1 MCMTSCSAIAITR
14 VCRVERVNIM
24 QIFSDRETPGPAA
37 RFLILLVGTLLMVG
51 AVTAWVAVTYSSAGT
66 VYWPAY
72 SDMMASMP
80 SPLAWLRWVLGDISE
95 VAFYKHE
102 LASLGLLLGGALGYW
117 ASRYAQTWQGFSI
130 SYGTGLWPW
139 LVTSSLLG
147 LLLSNA
153 LWGWTMTA
161 DTWQPTF
168 AAFVSLPAA
177 MVLLFGGGWKVTLN
191 GAILGALLVT
201 PSCLLIVNYVC
212 VPLGLPVVIGNVLGM
227 ALGSVIA
234 FGLCRALP
242 ALVTPRHEQKPPTAP
257 APPANT
263 PDYGVIWIARRVLA
277 DFSEAP
283 FYGNEWASLGMLAGV
298 LLAFT
303 LNPLSPA
310 YGSGVLLQMVA
321 AQALTSLVGVI
332 VWRGEW
338 RKRGWYPTYVPLVS
352 VVPAAVLTYG
362 ASPVVMIASAV
373 LGALIAPPL
382 ACAIARWVPGYM
394 HPYIGN
400 VLSMAISTL
409 LIVPVIGVLV

>member
-1 MCMTSCSAIAITR
+1 MEHTSA
-14 VCRVERVNIM
+14 
-24 QIFSDRETPGPAA
+24 REVSGSAA
-37 RFLILLVGTLLMVG
+37 RLLIMLLGIAVVFG
-51 AVTAWVAVTYSSAGT
+51 AVTAWVAVGYCATNTACWPTYG
-66 VYWPAY
+66 
-72 SDMMASMP
+72 DMMNSMP
-80 SPLAWLRWVLGDISE
+80 SPWAWLRWVLGDISE

-117 ASRYAQTWQGFSI
+117 ASRYAQSWQGFSI
-130 SYGTGLWPW
+130 SYGSGLWPW

-153 LWGWTMTA
+153 LWGWTLTA

-177 MVLLFGGGWKVTLN
+177 MVLFFGAGWKVTLN

-201 PSCLLIVNYVC
+201 PSCLLIVNFVC
-212 VPLGLPVVIGNVLGM
+212 VPLGLPAVIGNVLGM
-227 ALGSVIA
+227 ALGSVAA
-234 FGLCRALP
+234 FVMCRRFP
-242 ALVTPRHEQKPPTAP
+242 ALVAPNYEQKPESLPF
-257 APPANT
+257 T
-263 PDYGVIWIARRVLA
+263 PEKKPNYGVIWTLRRVLA

-298 LLAFT
+298 LLAYA

-310 YGSGVLLQMVA
+310 YGSGLLLPVLA

-332 VWRGEW
+332 VWRRQW
-338 RKRGWYPTYVPLVS
+338 QIRGWYPTYVPLVS

-362 ASPVVMIASAV
+362 GDFTVMIASTL

-382 ACAIARWVPGYM
+382 ACAIAHRLPKYL

-409 LIVPVIGVLV
+409 VILPVIGFMIAD

>member
-1 MCMTSCSAIAITR
+1 M
-14 VCRVERVNIM
+14 
-24 QIFSDRETPGPAA
+24 
-37 RFLILLVGTLLMVG
+37 
-51 AVTAWVAVTYSSAGT
+51 
-66 VYWPAY
+66 
-72 SDMMASMP
+72 
-80 SPLAWLRWVLGDISE
+80 LGDISE
-95 VAFYKHE
+95 VALYKHE

-117 ASRYAQTWQGFSI
+117 ASRYAQSWQGFSI

-153 LWGWTMTA
+153 LWGWTLTA

-177 MVLLFGGGWKVTLN
+177 MVLFFGAGWKVTLN

-201 PSCLLIVNYVC
+201 PSCLLIVNFVC
-212 VPLGLPVVIGNVLGM
+212 VPLGLPAVIGNVLGM
-227 ALGSVIA
+227 ALGSVAA
-234 FGLCRALP
+234 FMLCRRFP
-242 ALVTPRHEQKPPTAP
+242 ALVAPKHEQKPEN
-257 APPANT
+257 PPIT
-263 PDYGVIWIARRVLA
+263 PEKKPNYGVIWTLRRVLA

-298 LLAFT
+298 LLAYA

-310 YGSGVLLQMVA
+310 YGSGLLLPMLA

-332 VWRGEW
+332 VWRRQW
-338 RKRGWYPTYVPLVS
+338 QIRGWYPTYVPLVS

-362 ASPVVMIASAV
+362 GDFTVMIASAL

-382 ACAIARWVPGYM
+382 ACAIAQRLPKYL

-409 LIVPVIGVLV
+409 VILPVIGFMIAE

>member
-1 MCMTSCSAIAITR
+1 MESLSERHASA
-14 VCRVERVNIM
+14 
-24 QIFSDRETPGPAA
+24 SAA
-37 RFLILLVGTLLMVG
+37 RTLILLIGALLIVWSGG
-51 AVTAWVAVTYSSAGT
+51 AWLSLTYASTGSA
-66 VYWPAY
+66 YWPGY
-72 SDMMASMP
+72 NDMMTSMP
-80 SPLAWLRWVLGDISE
+80 SPLAWLRWIVGDISE

-102 LASLGLLLGGALGYW
+102 FASLGLLFGGAFGYW
-117 ASRYAQTWQGFSI
+117 ASRYAQAWQGFSI

-153 LWGWTMTA
+153 LWGWTLTA

-177 MVLLFGGGWKVTLN
+177 MVLLFGGGWKVTIN

-212 VPLGLPVVIGNVLGM
+212 VPLDLPVVIGNVLGM
-227 ALGSVIA
+227 AFGSVVA
-234 FGLCRALP
+234 FVLCRALP
-242 ALVTPRHEQKPPTAP
+242 ELVTPRHEPKPAAP
-257 APPANT
+257 APLKT
-263 PDYGVIWIARRVLA
+263 PDYGVIWTLRRVLA

-283 FYGNEWASLGMLAGV
+283 FYGNEWASLGMLTGV
-298 LLAFT
+298 FLACA

-310 YGSGVLLQMVA
+310 YGSGLLLPMVA
-321 AQALTSLVGVI
+321 AQALASLAGVI
-332 VWRGEW
+332 LWRRQW
-338 RKRGWYPTYVPLVS
+338 RSRGWYPTYVPLVS

-362 ASPVVMIASAV
+362 GSPTVMVASAL

-382 ACAIARWVPGYM
+382 ACAIAQRLPTYM

-409 LIVPVIGVLV
+409 LIVPVVGVLVGVQIFNAVAT